1 MDKIEPKTTTVLYKE
16 KEFVSKKTYKN
27 KIYFR
32 CKHHKYLKCKASLVL
47 NSISYEYKLITNHN
61 NKCLNLFDPIISKN
75 ETMENTNPK
84 NMSNLEVSKLNKTTL
99 LSNES
104 SPRRKSK

>member
-32 CKHHKYLKCKASLVL
+32 CKHS
-47 NSISYEYKLITNHN
+47 
-61 NKCLNLFDPIISKN
+61 SKIH
-75 ETMENTNPK
+75 E
-84 NMSNLEVSKLNKTTL
+84 SKIHLDE
-99 LSNES
+99 NES
-104 SPRRKSK
+104 IENENFSPRSEIITRYKNHESKINKNKNK